1 MKLFPREEKF
11 YQCFLDQVGVIREA
25 SKALYDGV
33 KADNPSTLAQSAAII
48 DDLEQ
53 KGDDIIRDFFTRLNS
68 TFITPLD
75 PEDLHSIATHLD
87 DVIDGIED
95 TSHRLSAYLVQP
107 IPEDIH
113 ELCKIVVSCGNEL
126 QKAFEAL
133 SKDKPLLDHCIQIN
147 FLEKKA
153 DDIARSAITN
163 LFLHQKDP
171 IQLLKLKE
179 VYDALE
185 STIDNVEDVADTLRG
200 VIVKNS

>member
-11 YQCFLDQVGVIREA
+11 YQCFLDQVAVIREA
-25 SKALYDGV
+25 SNALYDGV

-53 KGDDIIRDFFTRLNS
+53 RGDDIIRDFFTRLNS

-107 IPEDIH
+107 IPPEIH

-126 QKAFEAL
+126 HKAFEAL
-133 SKDKPLLDHCIQIN
+133 SKDKPLLDHCIEIN

-153 DDIARSAITN
+153 DDIARNAITG
-163 LFLHQKDP
+163 LFLNQKDP